1 MKGFNPAT
9 SFGPAVAARYDDNLR
24 GDEQAAVAFL
34 ADLAQGRRA
43 LEFASGTGR
52 IALPLAAAGL
62 QVDGIELSPH
72 MAERLRTKPGG
83 DQINV
88 TPGDMSSATTGQR
101 YGLVYLVYNTIFN
114 LLTADDQIRCFENA
128 ARHLT
133 PDGFFVVETAL
144 PQAWMAPGEGQYVHT
159 EYVGLQMVGLDVAR
173 YDPVTQLLEE
183 NHITFTPDGITLS
196 PIVCR
201 LISPGEMDLM
211 ARIAGLH
218 LIDRFANWQRTTFDA
233 DSRAHVSVY
242 GFTAA
247 R

>member
-1 MKGFNPAT
+1 
-9 SFGPAVAARYDDNLR
+9 
-24 GDEQAAVAFL
+24 
-34 ADLAQGRRA
+34 
-43 LEFASGTGR
+43 
-52 IALPLAAAGL
+52 
-62 QVDGIELSPH
+62 
-72 MAERLRTKPGG
+72 
-83 DQINV
+83 
-88 TPGDMSSATTGQR
+88 
-101 YGLVYLVYNTIFN
+101 
-114 LLTADDQIRCFENA
+114 
-128 ARHLT
+128 
-133 PDGFFVVETAL
+133 
-144 PQAWMAPGEGQYVHT
+144 
-159 EYVGLQMVGLDVAR
+159 LDVAR